1 MAMVT
6 KVVKGIGKAL
16 TEPNTIA
23 NGGGLSSILVPR
35 RFTAGGAAIV
45 LGGIGSANVANEGI
59 KARNRAKLGRISYVG
74 GPARMTGSYT
84 SGAVQA
90 MHKASGG
97 NYAVFSDM
105 AEEMVQGPGIG
116 GIVENYGATPELVSA
131 LYHMGGR

>member
-1 MAMVT
+1 MAMAT
-6 KVVKGIGKAL
+6 KVVKGIGKVL

-35 RFTAGGAAIV
+35 RLTAGGAAV
-45 LGGIGSANVANEGI
+45 ALGGIGALNIGNEGI
-59 KARNRAKLGRISYVG
+59 KARNRAKLGRVSYIG
-74 GPARMTGSYT
+74 GPARMTSSYT

-105 AEEMVQGPGIG
+105 AEDVVQGTGIG